1 MSAET
6 FTPTGAYN
14 KAQAKAHDAELA
26 AATNVLRAAMDRED
40 SANNDIHR
48 AAGDKTGYYHGRRH
62 ATWGLNLD
70 EAIATA
76 RQVAAGHLETLG
88 ERAACNL
95 RNAPQRA
102 AAALQA
108 RDSAVTD
115 IATARAAIEEL
126 EQVWRDN
133 GRWSRFFMVPGGHI
147 HRSTACH
154 SLHISTQI
162 SWLPE
167 LSGES
172 EAEAVNTYGTVL
184 CTHCF
189 PSAPVEWTT
198 KAPKPADPNE
208 CPGSRKY
215 VPGANMRLCSPR
227 GTCPE
232 CGQTVSVTSRGNARK
247 H

>member
-1 MSAET
+1 MRADT
-6 FTPTGAYN
+6 TTTTGYTT
-14 KAQAKAHDAELA
+14 AQAKAHDAKLA
-26 AATNVLRAAMDRED
+26 EATQQLRAALDRED
-40 SANNDIHR
+40 SATNDIHR
-48 AAGDKTGYYHGRRH
+48 AAGDRTGYYRGRRY
-62 ATWGLNLD
+62 ATWRLTLD

-76 RQVAAGHLETLG
+76 RQVAAGQLEALG
-88 ERAACNL
+88 ERAAGNL

-102 AAALQA
+102 TAALDAHEAA
-108 RDSAVTD
+108 RTEV
-115 IATARAAIEEL
+115 ATARAAVDAL
-126 EQVWRDN
+126 DQVWRDN

-147 HRSTACH
+147 HRSPSCR
-154 SLHISTQI
+154 SLHPSTQI
-162 SWLPE
+162 GWLPE

-172 EAEAVNTYGTVL
+172 EAEAVAAYGTVL

-208 CPGSRKY
+208 CSGSRKY

-227 GTCPE
+227 GTCPD
-232 CGQTVSVTSRGNARK
+232 CGETVSVTSTGKARK

>member
-1 MSAET
+1 MSADIT
-6 FTPTGAYN
+6 TTGYT
-14 KAQAKAHDAELA
+14 KAQAKTHDAKLA
-26 AATNVLRAAMDRED
+26 EATQQLRAALDRED
-40 SANNDIHR
+40 SATTDIHR
-48 AAGDKTGYYHGRRH
+48 AAGDRTGYYRGRRY
-62 ATWGLNLD
+62 ATWRLTLD

-76 RQVAAGHLETLG
+76 RQVAAGQLEALG
-88 ERAACNL
+88 ERVAGNL

-102 AAALQA
+102 TAALDA
-108 RDSAVTD
+108 REAARTEV
-115 IATARAAIEEL
+115 ATARAAVDAL
-126 EQVWRDN
+126 DQVWRDN

-147 HRSTACH
+147 HRSPSCR
-154 SLHISTQI
+154 SLHPSTQI
-162 SWLPE
+162 GWLPE

-172 EAEAVNTYGTVL
+172 EAEAVAAYGTVL

-208 CPGSRKY
+208 CSGSRKY

-227 GTCPE
+227 GTCPD
-232 CGQTVSVTSRGNARK
+232 CGETVSVTSTGKARK

>member
-1 MSAET
+1 M
-6 FTPTGAYN
+6 
-14 KAQAKAHDAELA
+14 
-26 AATNVLRAAMDRED
+26 
-40 SANNDIHR
+40 
-48 AAGDKTGYYHGRRH
+48 
-62 ATWGLNLD
+62 
-70 EAIATA
+70 
-76 RQVAAGHLETLG
+76 AAGHLETLG
-88 ERAACNL
+88 ERAARNL

-172 EAEAVNTYGTVL
+172 EAEAVSAYGTVL